1 MSDQAS
7 DRVVERVN
15 DHAGDRSG
23 GEGSRTAGEPL
34 QYSEYRA
41 VRHFTALDGL
51 RAVSVLLVVLAHARG
66 REDWLWIRGANGVT
80 VFFVLSG
87 YLITTL
93 ALREEAVRGT
103 IDLGAFYLRRT
114 FRILPMYYLTLAIYC
129 VLILVLH
136 ADPARHDKFVRALP
150 YYLTYLQEWP
160 HLVLKDVPFELSWS
174 LGIEEKFY
182 LVWPVLG
189 FLLLRKRFGLRV
201 GTALTLAVACTVAAC
216 FTSWGKF
223 VLFYAHIL
231 IGCALAVLLDN
242 PAVFARLRGLA
253 RPVPAM
259 VVALLA
265 IGVHFTTDAARP
277 WTHVAFAAMVALVLI
292 GLVAGR
298 SPVTRALVWPPLV
311 WLGGISYGVYLFN
324 QLGLHAAMRVVPER
338 WGWPGDALAM
348 ALGLAITLA
357 VCQVLHRYLEI
368 PLMRY
373 GRTLANRRKS
383 VQGCAP
389 ATAG

>member
-1 MSDQAS
+1 VSNSA
-7 DRVVERVN
+7 
-15 DHAGDRSG
+15 
-23 GEGSRTAGEPL
+23 TAGRVPRAASEPL
-34 QYSEYRA
+34 AYAEYRDE
-41 VRHFTALDGL
+41 RHFTALDGL

-93 ALREEAVRGT
+93 ALREEAVRGR

-129 VLILVLH
+129 VLVLVVH
-136 ADPARHDKFVRALP
+136 ADPVRHDKFVHALP

-160 HLVLKDVPFELSWS
+160 HLVLKNVPFELSWS

-189 FLLLRKRFGLRV
+189 FILLRKHFGLRLV
-201 GTALTLAVACTVAAC
+201 TAVTLAAACTAAAC

-231 IGCALAVLLDN
+231 IGCGLAVLLDN
-242 PAVFARLRGLA
+242 PAAFARLRGLA

-259 VVALLA
+259 MITGLA
-265 IGVHFTTDAARP
+265 IAAHFSTDAARP
-277 WTHVAFAAMVALVLI
+277 WTHVLFAAVVALVLI
-292 GLVAGR
+292 GLVAGS
-298 SPVTRALVWPPLV
+298 SPVTRALAWPPLV

-324 QLGLHAAMRVVPER
+324 QLGLHAAMRVVPVR
-338 WGWPGDALAM
+338 WGLAGDALAM

-373 GRTLANRRKS
+373 GRALAKQRKS

>member
-1 MSDQAS
+1 VSDAS
-7 DRVVERVN
+7 RR
-15 DHAGDRSG
+15 G
-23 GEGSRTAGEPL
+23 TAEPM
-34 QYSEYRA
+34 QYTEYRD
-41 VRHFTALDGL
+41 VRHFKALDGL
-51 RAVSVLLVVLAHARG
+51 RAISVLLVVLAHARG
-66 REDWLWIRGANGVT
+66 REDWLWVRGANGVT

-93 ALREEAVRGT
+93 ALREEAVRGK
-103 IDLGAFYLRRT
+103 IDLVAFYLRRT

-129 VLILVLH
+129 VLVLVLH
-136 ADPARHDKFVRALP
+136 ADPARHDKFVHALP

-189 FLLLRKRFGLRV
+189 FVLLRKHFRLRLS
-201 GTALTLAVACTVAAC
+201 TALGLAAACTVAAC
-216 FTSWGKF
+216 FTSWGRF

-242 PAVFARLRGLA
+242 RAAFERLRGLA
-253 RPVPAM
+253 RPVPAL
-259 VVALLA
+259 VVALAA
-265 IGVHFTTDAARP
+265 IVVHFTTDAAHP
-277 WTHVAFAAMVALVLI
+277 WTPVLFAAMVALVLV
-292 GLVAGR
+292 GLVAGD
-298 SPVTRALVWPPLV
+298 SPVARVLAWPPLV

-338 WGWPGDALAM
+338 WGLPGDALAM

-373 GRTLANRRKS
+373 GRTLAKQRKS

>member
-174 LGIEEKFY
+174 LGIEEKC
-182 LVWPVLG
+182 VDSMIHSEIANVVGDHAVQPADAVG
-189 FLLLRKRFGLRV
+189 AGQRNLRAIAKVVDAASEAQLRPLGLRIAEAR
-201 GTALTLAVACTVAAC
+201 GGDGAAILAGLIRRKACAEG
-216 FTSWGKF
+216 F
-223 VLFYAHIL
+223 
-231 IGCALAVLLDN
+231 ALA
-242 PAVFARLRGLA
+242 
-253 RPVPAM
+253 
-259 VVALLA
+259 
-265 IGVHFTTDAARP
+265 
-277 WTHVAFAAMVALVLI
+277 
-292 GLVAGR
+292 
-298 SPVTRALVWPPLV
+298 RALNLKC
-311 WLGGISYGVYLFN
+311 G
-324 QLGLHAAMRVVPER
+324 
-338 WGWPGDALAM
+338 
-348 ALGLAITLA
+348 
-357 VCQVLHRYLEI
+357 
-368 PLMRY
+368 
-373 GRTLANRRKS
+373 
-383 VQGCAP
+383 
-389 ATAG
+389 